1 MRRRDQFPFRH
12 FDRPKPPVRCGPIL
26 VTGANYSSGSL
37 DPFDI
42 LSPNDCCL
50 RTADVRGVDFECAL
64 SAPLAHRSDAAQ
76 VFRAAVSAKVSGDWG
91 FAVNWLSPSSVEI
104 GRQGRVAAVGEHAS
118 DLLRQDA
125 F

>member
-1 MRRRDQFPFRH
+1 VPSIKRQHAVSQFDFCAITRLRSWSNDATMRRSDQFPFRH

-76 VFRAAVSAKVSGDWG
+76 VFRAAVSAKVSGD
-91 FAVNWLSPSSVEI
+91 
-104 GRQGRVAAVGEHAS
+104 
-118 DLLRQDA
+118 
-125 F
+125 